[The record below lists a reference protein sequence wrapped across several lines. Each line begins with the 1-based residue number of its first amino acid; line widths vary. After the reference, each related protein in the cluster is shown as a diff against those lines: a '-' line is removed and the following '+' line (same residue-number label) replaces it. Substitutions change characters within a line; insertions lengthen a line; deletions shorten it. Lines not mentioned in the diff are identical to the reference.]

1 MAKTGGVASYSV
13 DYYKLGYQAGLM
25 AAKILA
31 GEAKPAD
38 MAIEHQKDFKLYIN
52 DERAQKLGITIPEE
66 LRKQVK

>member
-1 MAKTGGVASYSV
+1 
-13 DYYKLGYQAGLM
+13 M